1 MLDMDGMPKDVFM
14 DDGLHLNEEGYLV
27 WQEALAPFL
36 D

>member
-1 MLDMDGMPKDVFM
+1 MPKDVFLA
-14 DDGLHLNEEGYLV
+14 DGLHLNEEGYRL